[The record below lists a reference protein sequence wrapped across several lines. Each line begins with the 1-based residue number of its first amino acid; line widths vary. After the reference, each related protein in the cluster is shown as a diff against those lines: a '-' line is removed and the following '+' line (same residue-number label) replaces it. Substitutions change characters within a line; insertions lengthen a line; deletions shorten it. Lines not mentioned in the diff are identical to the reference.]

1 MQEIVK
7 NYRNTGCD
15 RQAVLRKNDHWF
27 GSLFLTCTSQRL
39 YNARFSKDN
48 RVKAIQ
54 QPTRSWHEALLV
66 YREPRVLGMVFLGF
80 SAGLPFLLVFSTLSA
95 WLTDAGLSRTLIGY
109 FSWVGIT
116 YSIKVFWAPVID
128 RLPLPFLTRLMGRRR
143 SWMLMAQ
150 LGIALGLVGMAL
162 SDPQGEIGQIA
173 FFSLLVAFSSA
184 TQDVTI
190 DAYRIEVVEKE
201 LQGAM
206 AATYVFGYR
215 LALLAAGAGAFYLAA
230 YSSWPIA
237 YLGMALLMLVG
248 VITTLVIRE
257 PVVSENAA
265 TRELEAKVESM
276 IGIEDPLHSWWAR
289 LAAWF
294 SDAVVTP
301 FVDFF
306 TRNGRFALII
316 LLLIGLYKVSD
327 ITMGVMANPFYLD
340 LGFSKTEI
348 ADVTK
353 IFGFF
358 MTITGAAVG
367 GLLVVRYGIMRP
379 LLLGA
384 VMVASTNLL
393 FALLALSAPDI
404 RLLALVVS
412 ADNLSGGIATSVF
425 VAYLSSLTNTA
436 YTATQYALFSSLMTL
451 PAKMLGGFS
460 GVIVD
465 GYGYPWFFV
474 YASII
479 GIPAILLV
487 LYLGSRKVA
496 IERGES

>member
-1 MQEIVK
+1 MAI
-7 NYRNTGCD
+7 
-15 RQAVLRKNDHWF
+15 
-27 GSLFLTCTSQRL
+27 
-39 YNARFSKDN
+39 
-48 RVKAIQ
+48 IQ
-54 QPTRSWHEALLV
+54 QPKRSWRAALRV
-66 YREPRVLGMVFLGF
+66 YRQPRVLGMIFLGF

-128 RLPLPFLTRLMGRRR
+128 RLPLPFLTRLLGRRR
-143 SWMLMAQ
+143 SWMLLAQ
-150 LGIALGLVGMAL
+150 IGIMLGLSGMAL
-162 SDPQGEIGQIA
+162 SNLQTDLTQIA
-173 FFSLLVAFSSA
+173 LFALFVAFSSA
-184 TQDVTI
+184 TQDISI
-190 DAYRIEVVEKE
+190 DAYRIEAVEKE

-206 AATYVFGYR
+206 AATYVLGYR
-215 LALLAAGAGAFYLAA
+215 LALLAAGAGAFYLAEF
-230 YSSWPIA
+230 SSWPVA
-237 YLGMALLMLVG
+237 YLCMAALMLVG
-248 VITTLVIRE
+248 VVTTLVINE
-257 PVVSENAA
+257 PRLAVSAA
-265 TRELEAKVESM
+265 SRQLEARVESL
-276 IGIEDPLHSWWAR
+276 IGIKQARRSLTVR

-294 SDAVVTP
+294 SDAVISP

-306 TRNGRFALII
+306 SRNGRFALTI

-340 LGFSKTEI
+340 LGFSKTQI

-353 IFGFF
+353 IYGFF
-358 MTITGAAVG
+358 MTIAGAALG
-367 GLLVVRYGIMRP
+367 GLLVVRYGLMRP

-393 FALLALSAPDI
+393 FALLAVSLPDI
-404 RLLALVVS
+404 RLLALVIS

-425 VAYLSSLTNTA
+425 IAYLSSLTNTA

-465 GYGYPWFFV
+465 GYGYPWFFI
-474 YASII
+474 YASAT
-479 GIPAILLV
+479 GIPAVLLV
-487 LYLGSRKVA
+487 IYLTKYWAREMRA
-496 IERGES
+496 DAESGGR